1 MNVRRLKFDIRQAGR
16 HILVV
21 LLVWLALNTS
31 FYLFATR
38 PRINEYASL
47 VEGSAPQ
54 LAALEKRKKQVEGRE
69 AYLDALRQA
78 ETDLRHL
85 REEVLSTREERMV
98 DVQRELERLCGQFNI
113 DFESV
118 TYDSETLLGQELDK
132 LIMLV
137 PLQGNYANLRRFLQ
151 AVEGS
156 DKFLLVERVA
166 LAEGKEGGVLLQ
178 LSITLTTYFNAP
190 PLEERA
196 TRSRDGTQADA

>member
-1 MNVRRLKFDIRQAGR
+1 MNARRLKFDIRQAGR
-16 HILVV
+16 HILLV
-21 LLVWLALNTS
+21 LLVWFTANS
-31 FYLFATR
+31 AFYLFATR
-38 PRINEYASL
+38 PRINEYSSL

-54 LAALEKRKKQVEGRE
+54 LAALEKRKKQVEQRE
-69 AYLDALRQA
+69 GFLEALERA
-78 ETDLRHL
+78 EADLRHL

-118 TYDSETLLGQELDK
+118 TYDSEALLGQELDK
-132 LIMLV
+132 LIMVV

-156 DKFLLVERVA
+156 EKFLLVERVA

-178 LSITLTTYFNAP
+178 LNITLTTYFNTP
-190 PLEERA
+190 TTEQRA
-196 TRSRDGTQADA
+196 TRRRNGTQADA